1 MASGVMMPLHTAPD
15 TIHERTDKPGFI
27 KIKNCS
33 VKGESQEYKK
43 TSLGLG
49 QNICTPPKKKKN
61 IYIYMCV
68 CVCVFNKELLSKVYK
83 ELLKFNKKANNLI
96 LR

>member
-1 MASGVMMPLHTAPD
+1 M
-15 TIHERTDKPGFI
+15 
-27 KIKNCS
+27 
-33 VKGESQEYKK
+33 KGESQEYKK

-49 QNICTPPKKKKN
+49 QNICTPPKKKK
-61 IYIYMCV
+61 IYMCV

>member
-1 MASGVMMPLHTAPD
+1 MALGVMMPLHTAPD
-15 TIHERTDKPGFI
+15 TIHERIDKPDFR

-49 QNICTPPKKKKN
+49 QNICPPLKKN
-61 IYIYMCV
+61 ICV
-68 CVCVFNKELLSKVYK
+68 CVCVCSIKSFYPKYTKNS
-83 ELLKFNKKANNLI
+83 
-96 LR
+96 